1 MVNPQVVQY
10 ARQDADDGRSARR
23 SRQPS
28 VAVAAMTQI
37 DHRPEHQE
45 YAGRSERNPA
55 TTVRQGR
62 HRPRTYQAPRSP
74 ADPIIVTLL
83 VGLVT
88 EAVLPWAA
96 IWISDVFVFD
106 IPIWSLWV
114 VFSVPPVLTGLV
126 VLIQSSRRSRF

>member
-1 MVNPQVVQY
+1 MVNAQVVQY
-10 ARQDADDGRSARR
+10 PRQDSDDRRSAGRG
-23 SRQPS
+23 RQPP

-62 HRPRTYQAPRSP
+62 HTPRTYRAPRSP

-106 IPIWSLWV
+106 IPTWLLWV
-114 VFSVPPVLTGLV
+114 VFSVSPVLTGLA
-126 VLIQSSRRSRF
+126 VLIESRKRSRF